1 MTSLPARLAMSSL
14 LPRPALRALLLGAV
28 LAGSAP
34 AHAVDA
40 DAAAGLYQQ
49 SYDLEAAGNYRGALA
64 RMDDLEQQGEQTYVL
79 ALRRAW
85 LMYRLGRYA
94 DSAKAYR
101 VAIERKPGSVE
112 ARQGLALP
120 LMALRDWGEAEKVC
134 RDLLSRA
141 PRDKTGRSRLAYILY
156 STGKYGESAREYA
169 QVLEDHPSDTEL
181 RAGLGW
187 ARLKEG
193 DVKGARAAFEGV
205 LRVHPANVSAQQ
217 GIEGAR

>member
-1 MTSLPARLAMSSL
+1 MLTVRTALPALLFAGLLLA
-14 LPRPALRALLLGAV
+14 PRPAAAL
-28 LAGSAP
+28 
-34 AHAVDA
+34 DA
-40 DAAAGLYQQ
+40 DTAAGLYQQ

-64 RMDDLEQQGEQTYVL
+64 RMDDLSGQGEQTYVL

-85 LMYRLGRYA
+85 LLYRLGRYA
-94 DSAKAYR
+94 DSAKEYR
-101 VAIERKPGSVE
+101 LAIERDAGSIE

-156 STGKYGESAREYA
+156 STGRYGEAAREYA

-187 ARLKEG
+187 ALLKEG
-193 DVKGARAAFEGV
+193 DATAARAEFEAV

-217 GIEGAR
+217 GIESAR

>member
-1 MTSLPARLAMSSL
+1 MSRTLLLAATL
-14 LPRPALRALLLGAV
+14 AGALCAARPAAAM
-28 LAGSAP
+28 
-34 AHAVDA
+34 DA
-40 DAAAGLYQQ
+40 DAVAGLYQQ
-49 SYDLEAAGNYRGALA
+49 SYDLEAAGNYRGSLA
-64 RMDDLEQQGEQTYVL
+64 RMDELAAGGEETYVL

-101 VAIERKPGSVE
+101 VAIERNPGSIE

-156 STGKYGESAREYA
+156 STGRYGESAREYA

-193 DVKGARAAFEGV
+193 DAKGARAAFEAV

-217 GIEGAR
+217 GIESAR

>member
-1 MTSLPARLAMSSL
+1 MSRSSR
-14 LPRPALRALLLGAV
+14 RPALRALALALL
-28 LAGSAP
+28 LAGPVP

-64 RMDDLEQQGEQTYVL
+64 RMDALEQQGEETYTL

-94 DSAKAYR
+94 DSAKSYR
-101 VAIERKPGSVE
+101 VAIERKPGSIE

-120 LMALRDWGEAEKVC
+120 LMALRDWGEAERVC

-156 STGKYGESAREYA
+156 STGRFAEAAREYA

-193 DVKGARAAFEGV
+193 DVEGARAAFEAV